1 MKEKLKN
8 KRKVIIIIFVA
19 LIILIFFFSGFSIGK
34 EFTKKDIKGNT
45 KVAKPILE
53 VENGSSLEI
62 NNSNKEGIYEFKI
75 KNYNEQGEKTD
86 VNLEYYIEVLNE
98 FENTGIEINL
108 FRNEQKIDI
117 NNNKTEKFILSKD
130 EIKEDNYKLEVLYN
144 EDKNIN
150 MEDII
155 SQLQIKV
162 HSEQMQEVL

>member
-1 MKEKLKN
+1 MKN

-19 LIILIFFFSGFSIGK
+19 LIILIFFFSGFSMGK

-45 KVAKPILE
+45 KVAKPLLE

-62 NNSNKEGIYEFKI
+62 NNFNKEGVYEFKI
-75 KNYNEQGEKTD
+75 KNYNKQGEKTEVD
-86 VNLEYYIEVLNE
+86 LEYYIEVLND

>member
-1 MKEKLKN
+1 MKN

-98 FENTGIEINL
+98 FENTGIEIKL

>member
-1 MKEKLKN
+1 MKN

-45 KVAKPILE
+45 KVAKPLLE

-62 NNSNKEGIYEFKI
+62 NNFNKEGVYEFKI

>member
-1 MKEKLKN
+1 MKN

-45 KVAKPILE
+45 KVAKPLLE

-62 NNSNKEGIYEFKI
+62 NNFNKEGVYEFKI
-75 KNYNEQGEKTD
+75 KNYNEQGEKT
-86 VNLEYYIEVLNE
+86 EVLND
-98 FENTGIEINL
+98 FENNGIEINL

>member
-1 MKEKLKN
+1 MKN

-86 VNLEYYIEVLNE
+86 VNLEYYIEVLND
-98 FENTGIEINL
+98 FENNGIEINL

>member
-1 MKEKLKN
+1 MKN

-62 NNSNKEGIYEFKI
+62 NNSNKEGVYEFKI
-75 KNYNEQGEKTD
+75 KNYNEQGEKTEVD
-86 VNLEYYIEVLNE
+86 LEYYIEVLND
-98 FENTGIEINL
+98 FENNGIEINL

>member
-1 MKEKLKN
+1 MKN

-45 KVAKPILE
+45 KVAKPLLE

-62 NNSNKEGIYEFKI
+62 NNFNKEGVYEFKI
-75 KNYNEQGEKTD
+75 KNYNKQGEKTEVD
-86 VNLEYYIEVLNE
+86 LEYYIEVLND
-98 FENTGIEINL
+98 FENNGIEINL

-162 HSEQMQEVL
+162 HSEQMQEGL

>member
-1 MKEKLKN
+1 MKN

-45 KVAKPILE
+45 KVAKPLLE

-62 NNSNKEGIYEFKI
+62 NNFNKEGVYEFKI
-75 KNYNEQGEKTD
+75 KNYNEQGE
-86 VNLEYYIEVLNE
+86 NIEVLND
-98 FENTGIEINL
+98 FENNGIEINL

-130 EIKEDNYKLEVLYN
+130 EAKEDNYKLEVLYN

>member
-1 MKEKLKN
+1 MKN

-75 KNYNEQGEKTD
+75 KNYNEQGEKTEVD
-86 VNLEYYIEVLNE
+86 LEYYIEVLND
-98 FENTGIEINL
+98 FENNGIEINL